1 MLQTSSNSLKCKY
14 GFSNS
19 KPWKVGKS
27 WIISG
32 LKLKWDA
39 SGGKTI
45 HDGALVLVGF
55 MWSLSVLTWLFSLWI
70 DWLSSS
76 AMFSKENEDFL
87 ESLPLN
93 IRVQTFMQV
102 QKKRKRKGTKMRK
115 TNKSEKK
122 IK

>member
-1 MLQTSSNSLKCKY
+1 
-14 GFSNS
+14 
-19 KPWKVGKS
+19 
-27 WIISG
+27 
-32 LKLKWDA
+32 
-39 SGGKTI
+39 
-45 HDGALVLVGF
+45 
-55 MWSLSVLTWLFSLWI
+55 
-70 DWLSSS
+70 
-76 AMFSKENEDFL
+76 MFSKENEDFL